1 MVTER
6 SGQYNPE
13 YCKGPQIHGALLFY
27 LQLCEASE
35 SKSSFQKKKK
45 KKFFPLTSSFIKC
58 QEVAQLLRPGK
69 DNRVAGTK
77 HYLSN
82 SHACLYLWVNPDRS
96 ETIMIISFLLPGIGL
111 SMNM

>member
-1 MVTER
+1 MELYYFI
-6 SGQYNPE
+6 YN
-13 YCKGPQIHGALLFY
+13 YVRLLKAKAHF
-27 LQLCEASE
+27 
-35 SKSSFQKKKK
+35 KIKKKK